1 MLPLQDHGQA
11 GGGAHAPDLV
21 SALPDARSVG
31 STSRGGSLG
40 SQLLGSLGGVS
51 RGSLSGWGGGGT
63 GGGGAPR
70 RPTSMRPSMEMRRR
84 KLDTSMLQVP
94 SLGFLVGFIEVVV
107 MRRRRLDTS
116 MLQVPFLGFL
126 KEVL

>member
-1 MLPLQDHGQA
+1 MYPRLHASGRAAHVPQVSATLKRTLVWQEHGS
-11 GGGAHAPDLV
+11 GGAHAPDLV
-21 SALPDARSVG
+21 SALPDGRSVG

-40 SQLLGSLGGVS
+40 SQSLGSLGGVS

-63 GGGGAPR
+63 GGGGGAR

-94 SLGFLVGFIEVVV
+94 
-107 MRRRRLDTS
+107 
-116 MLQVPFLGFL
+116 P
-126 KEVL
+126 